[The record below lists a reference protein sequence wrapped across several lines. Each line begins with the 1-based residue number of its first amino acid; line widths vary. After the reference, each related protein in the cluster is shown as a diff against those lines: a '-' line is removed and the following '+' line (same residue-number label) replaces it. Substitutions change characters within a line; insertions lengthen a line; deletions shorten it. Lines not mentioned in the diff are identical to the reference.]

1 MWHFPHSE
9 LSVLA
14 RCKEYVFILV
24 VVNHFHLL
32 SKGTLKLN
40 DALAFL
46 LDVSD
51 FEESIPRSLTVTRH
65 PCEPLELRN
74 IVFYVVA
81 TV

>member
-51 FEESIPRSLTVTRH
+51 FEESIPRSLTVARH

-74 IVFYVVA
+74 IVFYIVA